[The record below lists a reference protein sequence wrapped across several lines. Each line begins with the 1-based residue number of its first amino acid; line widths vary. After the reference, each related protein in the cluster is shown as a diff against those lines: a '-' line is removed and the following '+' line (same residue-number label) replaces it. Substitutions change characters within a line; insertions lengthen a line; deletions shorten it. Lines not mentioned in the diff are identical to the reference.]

1 MSCHVSGACVLYV
14 CLQILQRSIGALDCR
29 VLSALRWRLIAG
41 PRQPARHT
49 PVPATGGRTKLR
61 SRVTSMVTS
70 CKLTGRGACGNSTR
84 ASTTV
89 PQQRVFRTR
98 HTVAEPQQW
107 HQGNLRNPSPPVA
120 TPPRPRASG
129 VCGSELEQ
137 LSAGGSLAV
146 PLDPPGV
153 LMCKAKGKQP
163 PRGDGSAYHTLASK
177 HRPLTTQSHT
187 MAIVTRPSSDTG
199 GRVGSDTNNRNC
211 NKRPRTARLSPA
223 VGRPRCGDATSQ
235 PARRVVSLSRSM
247 LSFTRNA

>member
-1 MSCHVSGACVLYV
+1 LLTNVDVEARATSA
-14 CLQILQRSIGALDCR
+14 QRECAR
-29 VLSALRWRLIAG
+29 RPVLSED
-41 PRQPARHT
+41 PPAPER
-49 PVPATGGRTKLR
+49 
-61 SRVTSMVTS
+61 
-70 CKLTGRGACGNSTR
+70 
-84 ASTTV
+84 
-89 PQQRVFRTR
+89 
-98 HTVAEPQQW
+98 EP
-107 HQGNLRNPSPPVA
+107 S
-120 TPPRPRASG
+120 SG

-153 LMCKAKGKQP
+153 LMCKGKQP
-163 PRGDGSAYHTLASK
+163 PRGDGSDYHTLASK
-177 HRPLTTQSHT
+177 HRPLTTQTHT

-223 VGRPRCGDATSQ
+223 RRGGTAAMPETTSQ

>member
-1 MSCHVSGACVLYV
+1 VGTA
-14 CLQILQRSIGALDCR
+14 RE
-29 VLSALRWRLIAG
+29 
-41 PRQPARHT
+41 PARQFHNSACSEHDT
-49 PVPATGGRTKLR
+49 QWLNPNNGIKGISEIHPHPSRPPPAPER
-61 SRVTSMVTS
+61 
-70 CKLTGRGACGNSTR
+70 
-84 ASTTV
+84 
-89 PQQRVFRTR
+89 
-98 HTVAEPQQW
+98 EP
-107 HQGNLRNPSPPVA
+107 S
-120 TPPRPRASG
+120 SG

-153 LMCKAKGKQP
+153 LMCKGKQP

-223 VGRPRCGDATSQ
+223 VGRPRCRRRRRNLRDA
-235 PARRVVSLSRSM
+235 
-247 LSFTRNA
+247 